1 MKFRQILIFF
11 LIFISQV
18 RAQKLLIPMDLTQ
31 TDHLKSYG
39 VAYHT
44 LKRGI
49 NVEWLLNFRGGS
61 FLTDADEETVRECRI
76 KGVKY
81 QLISDAQTEQ
91 IY

>member
-44 LKRGI
+44 L
-49 NVEWLLNFRGGS
+49 
-61 FLTDADEETVRECRI
+61 
-76 KGVKY
+76 
-81 QLISDAQTEQ
+81 
-91 IY
+91 